1 MTGFDAIVSGSCDV
15 SIPRTGKADWHIVE
29 PTDRWFEA
37 YQRFVKQ
44 VPMVENGELH
54 HWRIDSIA
62 GLLKR
67 LRSRPFSSVDDA
79 VRIAEIVIWEF
90 PLGGPL
96 SPNPLDLVVAVRDCR
111 PGAIQVAH
119 LRPGLVTTHER
130 LLLQEA
136 GVSMLLEDLWSLER
150 LMRTQSA

>member
-1 MTGFDAIVSGSCDV
+1 MTGFDAIGSGSPGV
-15 SIPRTGKADWHIVE
+15 SIPQTGKSDWHIVE

-44 VPMVENGELH
+44 TPVLVAGEVH
-54 HWRIDSIA
+54 RWRIDSIA

-67 LRSRPFSSVDDA
+67 FRSRPFPPADEGTRMS
-79 VRIAEIVIWEF
+79 EIVIWEF
-90 PLGGPL
+90 PLGG
-96 SPNPLDLVVAVRDCR
+96 SMTPNPLDLVVAVRDCR

-119 LRPGLVTTHER
+119 LRPGLVTTQER

-136 GVSMLLEDLWSLER
+136 GVSMLLDDLWSLER
-150 LMRTQSA
+150 LLRTRSA

>member
-1 MTGFDAIVSGSCDV
+1 MTRFDAIGSGSHDV
-15 SIPRTGKADWHIVE
+15 LIPQTGKVDWHIVE

-44 VPMVENGELH
+44 SPNTATGEVH
-54 HWRIDSIA
+54 RWRIDSIA

-67 LRSRPFSSVDDA
+67 LRSRPFPPVDEGA
-79 VRIAEIVIWEF
+79 RIAEIVIWEF
-90 PLGGPL
+90 PLGG
-96 SPNPLDLVVAVRDCR
+96 SMTPNPLDLVVAVRDCR
-111 PGAIQVAH
+111 AGAIQVAH
-119 LRPGLVTTHER
+119 LRPGLVAPRER

-150 LMRTQSA
+150 LLRTQSA